1 MVWEASQKGVP
12 FLGVPGNSLKEM
24 GFYPKEFHH
33 QIFSSPH
40 PLITKAWV
48 KRVKEDVRRNEDG
61 VARLFLNLGVLK
73 KRKGAYWDVLL
84 VLSNWRILPLYKYCR
99 LFTSRK

>member
-1 MVWEASQKGVP
+1 
-12 FLGVPGNSLKEM
+12 M
-24 GFYPKEFHH
+24 GFYPKEFHPLR
-33 QIFSSPH
+33 FSRR
-40 PLITKAWV
+40 LIPDFTKAWV